1 MVASISASESV
12 PVSICPAGI
21 RSCMG
26 LRSGE
31 REEGLWLAPY
41 AVHVYMY
48 LPTCRE
54 KYTIM
59 GRPPIENRKE
69 VLTVRVDP
77 TRLARLKDAAPSLGR
92 AVEEAIDL
100 WLAREKRRQ
109 KADPLARP
117 SRPAEDA
124 RRALTEGRDDAA

>member
-1 MVASISASESV
+1 
-12 PVSICPAGI
+12 
-21 RSCMG
+21 
-26 LRSGE
+26 
-31 REEGLWLAPY
+31 
-41 AVHVYMY
+41 
-48 LPTCRE
+48 
-54 KYTIM
+54 M

-117 SRPAEDA
+117 SRPPRTLDEP
-124 RRALTEGRDDAA
+124 